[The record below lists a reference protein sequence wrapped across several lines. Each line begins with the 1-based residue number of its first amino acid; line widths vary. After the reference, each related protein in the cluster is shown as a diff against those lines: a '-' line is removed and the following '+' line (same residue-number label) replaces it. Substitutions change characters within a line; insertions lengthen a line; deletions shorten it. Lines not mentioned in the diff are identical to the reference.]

1 MPTFHIDKPDA
12 FLKRIVAETFPRYKG
27 RKFKL
32 STDIPT
38 DLSSYWD
45 GGSKDSYA
53 FYCLDTGKTFNIHTN
68 HPIFEAGHP
77 RDLEKLPGRI
87 IIVEHSYF
95 CGRDMGITI
104 YANQAD
110 LAPLLPEKTEL
121 TEDERIV
128 LKYTRSLKP
137 SYNGISNYRFHE
149 ASRSTGITAERW
161 EAAKANL
168 IVTKCLNKAGA
179 ITVRGR
185 NAIEDIPP
193 GCC

>member
-1 MPTFHIDKPDA
+1 MSTFHIDKPDP
-12 FLKRIVAETFPRYKG
+12 FLKRIVAATFPRYKG

-32 STDIPT
+32 STRIPT
-38 DLSSYWD
+38 SLDSYWY
-45 GGSKDSYA
+45 GGSKCSYA
-53 FYCLDTGKTFNIHTN
+53 FYCLDTGKTFDVHIN
-68 HPIFEAGHP
+68 HPAFEANQP
-77 RDLEKLPGRI
+77 RDLEELPRRI

-110 LAPLLPEKTEL
+110 LAPLLPEQTEL

-149 ASRSTGITAERW
+149 AQRSTGITAERW
-161 EAAKANL
+161 EAAKASL
-168 IVTKCLNKAGA
+168 IGIKCLNKAGA
-179 ITVRGR
+179 ITAKGR
-185 NAIEDIPP
+185 NAIES
-193 GCC
+193 